1 MSLTNLLLESTE
13 KVTPLST
20 LTALSGFVTDKPLG
34 AFTQFL
40 IKRFIKAFNIN
51 MDEIAEKD
59 LSKYKTFNDFF
70 TRKLQD
76 GARPI
81 DYNCKAVSPV
91 DGTVGEASS
100 IKAGRLIQAK
110 GLDYSLQALV
120 GGNKQDSAM
129 FEDGNFVCIYL
140 SPSNY
145 HRIHMPLD
153 GSLIKTIHVP
163 GKHFPVGQRNIH
175 HLPDLYTKNE
185 RLVCFFSTEMG
196 PLCVVMVGAALVG
209 SIATPWGGTIKRR
222 LGLKTDLFESSK
234 YLFKR
239 GEEIG
244 LFKYGSTVICLWG
257 KDCGDLSS
265 KFVSGA
271 KVQMG
276 QKMIEDPSIKIE

>member
-13 KVTPLST
+13 RVTPLST

-129 FEDGNFVCIYL
+129 FEDGNFVGGGGL
-140 SPSNY
+140 
-145 HRIHMPLD
+145 
-153 GSLIKTIHVP
+153 
-163 GKHFPVGQRNIH
+163 
-175 HLPDLYTKNE
+175 E
-185 RLVCFFSTEMG
+185 
-196 PLCVVMVGAALVG
+196 VVKVGARIFEEGHFNVIRALREFAHPIVLREDGADDVELAVG
-209 SIATPWGGTIKRR
+209 GEVAARGDKEGERR
-222 LGLKTDLFESSK
+222 Q
-234 YLFKR
+234 
-239 GEEIG
+239 
-244 LFKYGSTVICLWG
+244 CG
-257 KDCGDLSS
+257 KER
-265 KFVSGA
+265 A
-271 KVQMG
+271 KVLFDFHAAPPVRTG
-276 QKMIEDPSIKIE
+276 RFPLKISCAE